1 MPKSNFG
8 EQLRREREMR
18 GVSLEEVSEAT
29 RISTRF
35 LQAFEEEQWDRLPGG
50 IFNRGFIRS
59 IARYLGLD
67 EDALMAE
74 YAMATNDRPQVAVW
88 VNGPAVPR
96 HRAWPWLVALAVV
109 LAAGGWFGY
118 RYFGETVRGWVS
130 RPAPTAAVQAEPA
143 PAQVEP
149 AAAESPAPAVE
160 QAAPPAAQP
169 LPPVAVSE
177 APLVLKIEAGRTTRV
192 TVVADGH
199 VVFDG
204 EMTPGQSETFG
215 AREQF
220 EVSASNSSAV
230 LIELNGQTQPPLGRP
245 GTPGRA
251 TLTRRDVRQTDGGR
265 N

>member
-88 VNGPAVPR
+88 VNGPAMPR
-96 HRAWPWLVALAVV
+96 HRAWPWVLLLLAV

-118 RYFGETVRGWVS
+118 RHFGQTVRGWIS
-130 RPAPTAAVQAEPA
+130 RPAPAAAQAEPA
-143 PAQVEP
+143 PAKIE
-149 AAAESPAPAVE
+149 PAPAE
-160 QAAPPAAQP
+160 SATPATDRPA
-169 LPPVAVSE
+169 PPVAEPPPPVPPSE
-177 APLVLKIEAGRTTRV
+177 APLVLKIEAGRATRV
-192 TVVADGH
+192 TVAADGR
-199 VVFDG
+199 VVFDS
-204 EMTPGQSETFG
+204 EMAPGQSETFG

-220 EVSASNSSAV
+220 EVSAANSSAV
-230 LIELNGQTQPPLGRP
+230 LLELNGQTQPPLGRP

>member
-1 MPKSNFG
+1 MPKGHFG

-88 VNGPAVPR
+88 VDGPAKPR
-96 HRAWPWLVALAVV
+96 HRLWPWLLLFAAV
-109 LAAGGWFGY
+109 LAAGGWAGY
-118 RYFGETVRGWVS
+118 RFFAETASGWLV
-130 RPAPTAAVQAEPA
+130 PTAPASAAESAPPA
-143 PAQVEP
+143 PAEPPAATEEP
-149 AAAESPAPAVE
+149 AAAEP
-160 QAAPPAAQP
+160 PPA
-169 LPPVAVSE
+169 LPPGE
-177 APLVLKIEAGRTTRV
+177 GDLQLKIEAGRGTRV
-192 TVVADGH
+192 TVAADGR
-199 VVFDG
+199 VIFDQ
-204 EMTPGQSETFG
+204 EMQPGQSEIFR
-215 AREQF
+215 AHERF
-220 EVSASNSSAV
+220 EISAANSSAV

-245 GTPGRA
+245 GEPGRA
-251 TLTRRDVRQTDGGR
+251 TLTRRDARLPGGGR
-265 N
+265 H